1 MRRATLLTAMA
12 VLILA
17 IGAGIAYAATIQG
30 TSGPDHLVGTP
41 ERDTIYGYKGTDVLE
56 GLAGTDTLQ
65 GGAGPDD
72 IFGGPGADVLRGRD
86 GDDELFG
93 GVDGKIDEFFCGKGN
108 DIAHVEGPENSTQ
121 NLNQCETVVP
131 ENR

>member
-1 MRRATLLTAMA
+1 MTAMA

-41 ERDTIYGYKGTDVLE
+41 ERDTIYGYKDADVLE

-108 DIAHVEGPENSTQ
+108 DIAHVEGPENSTL

>member
-30 TSGPDHLVGTP
+30 TSGPDDLVGTP
-41 ERDTIYGYKGTDVLE
+41 ERDTIYGYKGTDMLE

-65 GGAGPDD
+65 GGAGPDKLY
-72 IFGGPGADVLRGRD
+72 GGAGADVLRGRD

-93 GVDGKIDEFFCGKGN
+93 GVDGKIDEFFCGAGN
-108 DIAHVEGPENSTQ
+108 DIAHVEGPEHSGL
-121 NLNQCETVVP
+121 NLNRCETVVA
-131 ENR
+131 EN

>member
-17 IGAGIAYAATIQG
+17 IGAGIAYAETIQG
-30 TSGPDHLVGTP
+30 NSGDNHLVGTNQ
-41 ERDTIYGYKGTDVLE
+41 RDTIYGYKGTDVLE
-56 GLAGTDTLQ
+56 GLGGTDTLQ

-93 GVDGKIDEFFCGKGN
+93 GVDGKTDEFFCGAGE
-108 DIAHVEGPENSTQ
+108 DTAHVEATERNPQ
-121 NLNQCETVVP
+121 NLSKCEIIIN
-131 ENR
+131 EK